1 MRPPREVEA
10 MQYVASHTTIP
21 VPRIYTVHTDGHG
34 HIYIEM
40 AYVKGVT
47 LHSAWSGLSK
57 DQKIPFLPTSNSTY
71 LVSASFNPQLRV

>member
-21 VPRIYTVHTDGHG
+21 VPRTYTVHTDGHG

-57 DQKIPFLPTSNSTY
+57 DQRNTVFADIK
-71 LVSASFNPQLRV
+71 